1 MVASMGLTLA
11 GLFVPNRA
19 ILDAAGERF
28 GVPVDRRFTEVESF
42 FAAGLDAVTIT
53 SPAPVHF
60 ENVMAAAAQGCHA
73 LCEKPLAET
82 EADGRKMI
90 DAMKRTGKHLFV
102 GFIYRFSD
110 MATRIREAI
119 RNKEIG
125 DVRSIR
131 LIYIWDCHGKFAR
144 EGQATSV
151 VHPADRTDAS
161 GRRVNL
167 RRDRFMREGGP
178 IIDCGV
184 HQIDL
189 ARWWT
194 GSDIVR
200 FTGHG
205 TRIDDDH
212 ACPDH
217 VYIHATHA
225 NGVHTMIESSFS
237 YGHTARDQQV
247 QYLFEAIGTDGV
259 IRFNRD
265 TNSFTLANSSGTT
278 QFPFKSEKNF
288 EAMYAQFFR
297 ACETGDKGEF
307 ATGEDGLIATR
318 IAREAAGQVS
328 W

>member
-1 MVASMGLTLA
+1 
-11 GLFVPNRA
+11 
-19 ILDAAGERF
+19 
-28 GVPVDRRFTEVESF
+28 
-42 FAAGLDAVTIT
+42 
-53 SPAPVHF
+53 
-60 ENVMAAAAQGCHA
+60 MAAAKHSCHA

-82 EADGRKMI
+82 ESDGRAMI
-90 DAMKRTGKHLFV
+90 DAMKRAKKHLFV

-110 MATRIREAI
+110 MATRIRAAI
-119 RNKEIG
+119 QNKEIG

-131 LIYIWDCHGKFAR
+131 LIYIWDCHGKYAR
-144 EGQATSV
+144 GAASSV
-151 VHPADRTDAS
+151 VHPSNEADAQ
-161 GRRVNL
+161 GRRLNL
-167 RRDRFMREGGP
+167 RRDRFMKEGGP

-194 GSDIVR
+194 GSEIVR

-225 NGVHTMIESSFS
+225 SGVHTMIESSFS

-278 QFPFKSEKNF
+278 QFPYQPEKNF
-288 EAMYAQFFR
+288 EEMYAQLVR
-297 ACETGDKGEF
+297 ACESGDTGEF
-307 ATGEDGLIATR
+307 ATGDDGLTATR
-318 IAREAAGQVS
+318 IAREAAGQIS